1 MCPKEHP
8 KHPAPCVHKNA
19 CLKESPAWVAKP
31 HRGRRKNEEEQD
43 KVEVLEPVLKKIRV
57 EEFALAEEAP
67 KICSPLCAQEGLFE
81 SKSSVESKAPQKKGQ
96 AGSVGEPPAQEEGSR
111 VKKPEGLVGLDS
123 GFSSQDF
130 YNVFSCLRR
139 KNEEEED
146 KVAVL
151 ESASK

>member
-1 MCPKEHP
+1 MLGLDSSFISQDFHL
-8 KHPAPCVHKNA
+8 VFS
-19 CLKESPAWVAKP
+19 CLK
-31 HRGRRKNEEEQD
+31 RKNEEEEEDQERLPD
-43 KVEVLEPVLKKIRV
+43 SEYSLEKKD
-57 EEFALAEEAP
+57 L
-67 KICSPLCAQEGLFE
+67 QG
-81 SKSSVESKAPQKKGQ
+81 KGQ

-111 VKKPEGLVGLDS
+111 GKTPEGLVGLDS

-130 YNVFSCLRR
+130 YNIFSCLKR